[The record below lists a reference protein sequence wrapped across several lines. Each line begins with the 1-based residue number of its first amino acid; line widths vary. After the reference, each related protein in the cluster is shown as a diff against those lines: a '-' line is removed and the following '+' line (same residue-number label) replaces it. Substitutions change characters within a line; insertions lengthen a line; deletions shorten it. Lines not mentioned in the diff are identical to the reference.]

1 MPWYG
6 PIEEYE
12 YKHDFKRYEKEYEKC
27 YEFILHSSE
36 IVAEDITELLHPYF
50 VNIYLYLL
58 AGKELRLARKF
69 SDMCPRKVFKYVT
82 GYEDVM
88 MELFSF
94 ATIREAW
101 LHPYFRNF
109 CVSRYQLEIPIDSF
123 ERLEKHLVDS
133 RSMVLYFIT
142 YYKCVIKKTPVPP
155 RDCIIVP
162 RLYNNLL
169 SPSMF
174 SKDVF
179 IPTMLRP
186 EMTGA
191 VEEFKQKIYYS
202 LTTGEPVRRK
212 SYKRFKCISKEE
224 TSQLREEPGTSTQG
238 ITYQMSAQP
247 GTSSQGMTGHMN
259 EQPGTSD
266 MNEQPGT
273 SDMNEQSGTSDMNEQ
288 PGTSSQGMTS
298 DMNEQP
304 GTSSQGMPS
313 HMNERPGTSSEGI
326 ASQMAGRLETSS
338 PEIEEIEHPK
348 PCVKSSVNPG
358 NFGIPEPVN
367 EIDMYHCSIHYG
379 PFQIQAAAM
388 NEQNTHFACGYEND
402 IEIFELDL
410 EKQKSGKYTG
420 CTARL
425 RLEETNVPNLVQYI
439 TQTHLAPN
447 RYNPD
452 GTARV
457 YNSSHKN
464 IFGVPDYTNTAT
476 YNHSDS
482 INDIAVSFCEFYFA
496 TAASDR
502 TACLWN
508 FNRPEPVE
516 TYVHPSEV
524 TVSVI
529 KELVNTRYTNCK
541 DMSDYLHRAI
551 SAYQQLNSTGI
562 KPDEKLIA
570 RIILANLPDRFEP
583 LVMEL
588 KNCGEEITVD
598 NVRNKLLTEDVK
610 PQVEA
615 NGEQAFVNEKC
626 ETYFKGKLF
635 KCHLYGHKSSD
646 RSKVTYNERESEKRN
661 GFKTKQPKRVEAYM
675 VDVCVGSSNP
685 DPNVWFMDI
694 CASYHMT
701 PHKEL
706 IDDYIKPS
714 VKLIKTGSSMIEVE
728 GVGKVAFLLSRNGE
742 KVHVTFSNVLHV
754 PKLTANL
761 LSIKYLNKTFGMIS
775 TFTRER
781 CLVYKNKHLVARGT
795 GVGNNLYSLDGKIHK
810 QLFSK
815 GKAKRAKEILGIV
828 HADVCG
834 PMNVAS
840 IGGSQ
845 YFVSFIDDLS
855 RMTFVYFLKHKS
867 KVFEKFRIFQ
877 SHVEKQTGRSIK
889 VLQSDNGTK
898 YINNEMMKYLESKG
912 IQHQTSIPFT
922 PEQMEVAERNNRTVV
937 ERARSMLA
945 DAHLDRKYWAEA
957 SQTANHCKN
966 VSPTVSVAGM
976 TPYEKWSGD
985 KPNLEYLRVFG
996 CRAFVHI
1003 SKENRTKWDAKNQKQ
1018 LKRLLEWPPM
1028 ENWENSKTETY
1039 WRFEMKDLGTANY
1052 CLGIKIERDRKNG
1065 SISLNQTQYLESM
1078 LRKYCIHE
1086 SHPVPAPLDSNSS
1099 LNKFTNSKEDL
1110 RKIPIQAA
1118 VGNLLYAAQ
1127 ATRPDIRFAVN
1138 LLCQFCNSP
1147 DKTHWTAI
1155 KHIMRYLRGTT
1166 GTTLS
1171 YTKDH
1176 GDYVIGYC
1184 DSNYGGD
1191 IADRKSTSGYVFMIG
1206 DEAVSWSS
1214 KRQHTVAT
1222 STTEAEYMALS
1233 AAAQEA
1239 M

>member
-273 SDMNEQSGTSDMNEQ
+273 SDMNEQLGTSDMNEQ

-447 RYNPD
+447 RYNPVRTLTQHESPVTGLAYAPSGLLMSCSED

-524 TVSVI
+524 TIAEFDPNPWPMFVVTYSDRQVFVWSV
-529 KELVNTRYTNCK
+529 KHHELIWTIQCRRSTVNT
-541 DMSDYLHRAI
+541 
-551 SAYQQLNSTGI
+551 I
-562 KPDEKLIA
+562 KVSP
-570 RIILANLPDRFEP
+570 
-583 LVMEL
+583 
-588 KNCGEEITVD
+588 
-598 NVRNKLLTEDVK
+598 
-610 PQVEA
+610 
-615 NGEQAFVNEKC
+615 NEKHIAC
-626 ETYFKGKLF
+626 GDQRGQIKIYDIGARKLCNEIQAHRRPCHYLAFNDNGSLLASSGGDCRIKFWKVNTALCGTEKGCLKMKAEYRAAAFYPYYLKF
-635 KCHLYGHKSSD
+635 H
-646 RSKVTYNERESEKRN
+646 
-661 GFKTKQPKRVEAYM
+661 
-675 VDVCVGSSNP
+675 
-685 DPNVWFMDI
+685 
-694 CASYHMT
+694 
-701 PHKEL
+701 
-706 IDDYIKPS
+706 
-714 VKLIKTGSSMIEVE
+714 
-728 GVGKVAFLLSRNGE
+728 GKDFLLS
-742 KVHVTFSNVLHV
+742 
-754 PKLTANL
+754 
-761 LSIKYLNKTFGMIS
+761 
-775 TFTRER
+775 
-781 CLVYKNKHLVARGT
+781 
-795 GVGNNLYSLDGKIHK
+795 
-810 QLFSK
+810 
-815 GKAKRAKEILGIV
+815 
-828 HADVCG
+828 
-834 PMNVAS
+834 
-840 IGGSQ
+840 
-845 YFVSFIDDLS
+845 
-855 RMTFVYFLKHKS
+855 
-867 KVFEKFRIFQ
+867 
-877 SHVEKQTGRSIK
+877 
-889 VLQSDNGTK
+889 
-898 YINNEMMKYLESKG
+898 INNAKY
-912 IQHQTSIPFT
+912 
-922 PEQMEVAERNNRTVV
+922 
-937 ERARSMLA
+937 
-945 DAHLDRKYWAEA
+945 
-957 SQTANHCKN
+957 
-966 VSPTVSVAGM
+966 
-976 TPYEKWSGD
+976 
-985 KPNLEYLRVFG
+985 
-996 CRAFVHI
+996 
-1003 SKENRTKWDAKNQKQ
+1003 
-1018 LKRLLEWPPM
+1018 
-1028 ENWENSKTETY
+1028 
-1039 WRFEMKDLGTANY
+1039 
-1052 CLGIKIERDRKNG
+1052 
-1065 SISLNQTQYLESM
+1065 
-1078 LRKYCIHE
+1078 
-1086 SHPVPAPLDSNSS
+1086 
-1099 LNKFTNSKEDL
+1099 
-1110 RKIPIQAA
+1110 
-1118 VGNLLYAAQ
+1118 
-1127 ATRPDIRFAVN
+1127 
-1138 LLCQFCNSP
+1138 
-1147 DKTHWTAI
+1147 
-1155 KHIMRYLRGTT
+1155 
-1166 GTTLS
+1166 
-1171 YTKDH
+1171 
-1176 GDYVIGYC
+1176 
-1184 DSNYGGD
+1184 
-1191 IADRKSTSGYVFMIG
+1191 
-1206 DEAVSWSS
+1206 
-1214 KRQHTVAT
+1214 
-1222 STTEAEYMALS
+1222 
-1233 AAAQEA
+1233 
-1239 M
+1239 